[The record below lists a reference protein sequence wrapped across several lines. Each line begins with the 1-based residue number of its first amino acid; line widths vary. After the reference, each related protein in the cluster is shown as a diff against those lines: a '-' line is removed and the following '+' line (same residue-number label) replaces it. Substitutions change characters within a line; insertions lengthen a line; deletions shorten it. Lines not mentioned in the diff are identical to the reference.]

1 MMIDRQVD
9 HMVRLIDDLL
19 DVSRITAGKL
29 PMRKS
34 QVQLAA
40 ILNLALETARPH
52 CQQSGHHLT
61 VSLPPEPVYLDGDSA
76 RLAQVFANLLHNA
89 SKYTEPGGEIRL
101 SACVTDGGEAE
112 VSVRDNGIG
121 IPQEFLPRLFE
132 KFSQVAPALDRSQGG
147 LGLGLSLVH
156 GIVSLHGGQVLAR
169 SDGPGTGS
177 EFIVRLPVASAAAS
191 LPNTGVP
198 MNPNPA
204 VSRRILVVDDNEDS
218 AESLTVLLRL
228 QGHLVESANDGPH
241 ALEAAERFRPDVIL
255 LDIGMPGM
263 NGYEVC
269 REIRKQ
275 PWGADILLIAQTG
288 WGQDQD
294 RQRTKGAG
302 FDGHLTKPIDHDRLE
317 EILTNL
323 SYPAD

>member
-1 MMIDRQVD
+1 M
-9 HMVRLIDDLL
+9 RLIDDLL

-132 KFSQVAPALDRSQGG
+132 KFSQVAPDGIFRKVQILRHL
-147 LGLGLSLVH
+147 LGH
-156 GIVSLHGGQVLAR
+156 HLAR
-169 SDGPGTGS
+169 S
-177 EFIVRLPVASAAAS
+177 A
-191 LPNTGVP
+191 
-198 MNPNPA
+198 
-204 VSRRILVVDDNEDS
+204 ED
-218 AESLTVLLRL
+218 
-228 QGHLVESANDGPH
+228 VEKMGF
-241 ALEAAERFRPDVIL
+241 ALF
-255 LDIGMPGM
+255 
-263 NGYEVC
+263 
-269 REIRKQ
+269 
-275 PWGADILLIAQTG
+275 
-288 WGQDQD
+288 
-294 RQRTKGAG
+294 
-302 FDGHLTKPIDHDRLE
+302 
-317 EILTNL
+317 
-323 SYPAD
+323 S